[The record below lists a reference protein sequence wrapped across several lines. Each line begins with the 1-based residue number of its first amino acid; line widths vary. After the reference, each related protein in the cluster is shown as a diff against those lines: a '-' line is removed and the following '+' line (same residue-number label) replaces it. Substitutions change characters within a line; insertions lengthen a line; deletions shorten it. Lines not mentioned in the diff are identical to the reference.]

1 MEIKNINEK
10 KRKQNTQNYRKSVKN
25 KIFIIILGLGLIFFG
40 LNIIFEFIKFEN
52 SKVNL
57 IGVAII
63 ICVISLFKL
72 KKKESTA

>member
-1 MEIKNINEK
+1 M
-10 KRKQNTQNYRKSVKN
+10 KN
-25 KIFIIILGLGLIFFG
+25 KIFIIILGLGLLFFG

-72 KKKESTA
+72 T

>member
-1 MEIKNINEK
+1 MI
-10 KRKQNTQNYRKSVKN
+10 N
-25 KIFIIILGLGLIFFG
+25 KIFVIILGLGLIFFG

-63 ICVISLFKL
+63 ICVISLSKL
-72 KKKESTA
+72 KKKGSIA